1 MANYND
7 VALASANL
15 EIEYLRRQY
24 NDLKKEFN
32 NVERAKSVLRRQ
44 GFFVD
49 NLWNIS
55 DVQNV
60 RECDDE
66 QAMDVLK
73 DAFSN
78 EFLIEDILDSI
89 SASADFMNLHL
100 KR

>member
-15 EIEYLRRQY
+15 EVEYLRRQY
-24 NDLKKEFN
+24 NDLKKEFS
-32 NVERAKSVLRRQ
+32 NVERAKGVLRRQ

-49 NLWNIS
+49 NLWHIN

-66 QAMDVLK
+66 QAMQALK
-73 DAFSN
+73 DAFAC
-78 EFLIEDILDSI
+78 EFLNEDINDAI
-89 SASADFMNLHL
+89 SSAADFLNLPL
-100 KR
+100 KH

>member
-32 NVERAKSVLRRQ
+32 NVERAKGVLRRQ

-49 NLWNIS
+49 NLWSIS
-55 DVQNV
+55 DVFAV
-60 RECDDE
+60 RECDDD
-66 QAMDVLK
+66 QAMQVLK

-78 EFLIEDILDSI
+78 EFLTEDILDSI
-89 SASADFMNLHL
+89 SSAADFLNLPL
-100 KR
+100 KH

>member
-24 NDLKKEFN
+24 NDLKKEFS
-32 NVERAKSVLRRQ
+32 NVERAKGVLRRQ

-49 NLWNIS
+49 NLWHIN
-55 DVQNV
+55 DVFNV
-60 RECDDE
+60 RECDDD
-66 QAMDVLK
+66 QAMQVLK

-78 EFLIEDILDSI
+78 EFLTEDILDSI
-89 SASADFMNLHL
+89 SSAADFLNLPL
-100 KR
+100 KH